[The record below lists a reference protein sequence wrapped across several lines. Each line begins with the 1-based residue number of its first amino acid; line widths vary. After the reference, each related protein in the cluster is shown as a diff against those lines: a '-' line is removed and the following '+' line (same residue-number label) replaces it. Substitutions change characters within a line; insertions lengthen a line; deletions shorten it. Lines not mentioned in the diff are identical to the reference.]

1 MAEPRTMPNGKDRR
15 KSSLKSAGSIS
26 LEHVA
31 GSKADKHRGR
41 KSIASQFAHPLTG
54 ENVKER
60 QVKKFVGYR
69 KKSCFKL
76 LDFDLCCM
84 YRHSLLYL
92 LQSGKKRQ
100 KNLFFQFQSSTWYEM
115 KLVCFKR
122 ILNFFYSME
131 FIPFV
136 VKKSLSFAAAK
147 SEGKP

>member
-31 GSKADKHRGR
+31 ASKADKHRGR

-60 QVKKFVGYR
+60 QVKEFIGYR
-69 KKSCFKL
+69 KNSCFKL

-100 KNLFFQFQSSTWYEM
+100 KNLYFNSKVQLGM
-115 KLVCFKR
+115 K
-122 ILNFFYSME
+122 
-131 FIPFV
+131 
-136 VKKSLSFAAAK
+136 
-147 SEGKP
+147 